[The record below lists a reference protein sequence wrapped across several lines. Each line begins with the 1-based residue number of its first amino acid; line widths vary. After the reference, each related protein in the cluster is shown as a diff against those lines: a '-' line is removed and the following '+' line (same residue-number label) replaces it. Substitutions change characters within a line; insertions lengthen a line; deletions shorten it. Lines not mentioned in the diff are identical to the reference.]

1 MKPTLTFIGRIQ
13 SSLKKLEDCPL
24 QETEK
29 APEAWIEI
37 FPEFAVGMK
46 DIKIGSSIIIL
57 TWLDKGNRNVLQ
69 CQPRN
74 NAKAP
79 MTGVF
84 STRSP
89 DRPNPIGL
97 HTAKVISISKD
108 WVIRVSGLEVLDQT
122 PLLDLKPT
130 LNNDI

>member
-1 MKPTLTFIGRIQ
+1 MEVTVKFIGCIQ
-13 SSLKKLEDCPL
+13 SSLKNIEDCPR
-24 QETEK
+24 QETEN
-29 APEAWIEI
+29 APEAWIQI
-37 FPEFAVGMK
+37 FPQYLEGVQDIEVG
-46 DIKIGSSIIIL
+46 SEIIL
-57 TWLDKGNRNVLQ
+57 FTWLHKANREVLK

-97 HTAKVISISKD
+97 HRVRVVSISNNWLIK
-108 WVIRVSGLEVLDQT
+108 VSGLEVLDQT
-122 PLLDLKPT
+122 PVVDLKPT
-130 LNNDI
+130 WGNN